1 LIIMTARILGVGLLA
16 VCILVT
22 NSLTTTASAQQTMT
36 YPYQDGKDIYEHVC
50 QACHMPDAK
59 GAVGAGMY
67 PALASNPK
75 LAAGIYP
82 VIVILRG
89 LKSMPSFSEL
99 DDEQIVAL
107 TNYLRTNFGNDYTDP
122 VTLEQVKE
130 LRPTAVVRR
139 RGRDG

>member
-1 LIIMTARILGVGLLA
+1 MMTRILGVGLLA
-16 VCILVT
+16 ASILVT
-22 NSLTTTASAQQTMT
+22 SSLTTAASAQQALID
-36 YPYQDGKDIYEHVC
+36 PYQDGRDIYERVC
-50 QACHMPDAK
+50 QACHMPGGK
-59 GAVGAGMY
+59 GAIGAGMY
-67 PALASNPK
+67 PPLASNPK
-75 LAAGIYP
+75 LAAGLYP

-89 LKSMPSFSEL
+89 FKSMPSFPEL
-99 DDEQIVAL
+99 DDEEIVAV

>member
-1 LIIMTARILGVGLLA
+1 MTTRLRGVGWFA
-16 VCILVT
+16 ASILVT
-22 NSLTTTASAQQTMT
+22 SSLTTTASAQQALLD
-36 YPYQDGKDIYEHVC
+36 PYQDGKDIYERVC
-50 QACHMPDAK
+50 QACHMPGGK

-75 LAAGIYP
+75 LGAGLYP

-89 LKSMPSFSEL
+89 FKSMPAFPEL
-99 DDEQIVAL
+99 DDGEIVAV

-139 RGRDG
+139 RRAD

>member
-1 LIIMTARILGVGLLA
+1 MKARMLGAGLLA
-16 VCILVT
+16 SVLAT
-22 NSLTTTASAQQTMT
+22 GSLGIPAGAQQTVV

-50 QACHMPDAK
+50 QACHMPGGK

-75 LAAGIYP
+75 LGAALYP

-89 LKSMPSFSEL
+89 FKSMPSFAEL
-99 DDEQIVAL
+99 DDEQIVTL
-107 TNYLRTNFGNDYTDP
+107 TNYLRTNFGNAYTDP
-122 VTLEQVKE
+122 VTLDQVKE

-139 RGRDG
+139 RGRD

>member
-1 LIIMTARILGVGLLA
+1 LIIMKARIFGVSLLTA
-16 VCILVT
+16 SALLT
-22 NSLTTTASAQQTMT
+22 SSLSTTASAQQTGV
-36 YPYQDGKDIYEHVC
+36 YRYRDGKDIYEHVC

-75 LAAGIYP
+75 LAAGLYP
-82 VIVILRG
+82 VIIILGG
-89 LKSMPSFSEL
+89 LKSMPSFAEL

-107 TNYLRTNFGNDYTDP
+107 TNYLRTSFGNDYTDP
-122 VTLEQVKE
+122 VTLQQVKE
-130 LRPTAVVRR
+130 LRPTVVVRR